1 MAELLGRYVMRGSVH
16 RISLWKVFVIM
27 NTINFDDLEKLQVA
41 LAQRDALAKALRRI
55 KALDEKNVLKY
66 AQQIAS
72 EALILSGQQPAVT
85 NER

>member
-16 RISLWKVFVIM
+16 RVSLWEIFVM

-41 LAQRDALAKALRRI
+41 LAQRDALATALRRI
-55 KALDEKNVLKY
+55 KSLDEKNVLKY

-72 EALILSGQQPAVT
+72 DALILSGMS
-85 NER
+85 